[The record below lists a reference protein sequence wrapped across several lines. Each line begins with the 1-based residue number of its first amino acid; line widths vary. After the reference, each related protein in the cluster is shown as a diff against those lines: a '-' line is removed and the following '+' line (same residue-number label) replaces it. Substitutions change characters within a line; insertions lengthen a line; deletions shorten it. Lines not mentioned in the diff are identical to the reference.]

1 MLADQ
6 GEFFFVGR
14 VGVVPVPVIRETI
27 AERPVTVEKIT
38 GMLRES
44 EVAPAHLGFD
54 VFPKKHWKN
63 RKKLDFVNH
72 TVVPK

>member
-14 VGVVPVPVIRETI
+14 VGVVPVPVIREAI

-38 GMLRES
+38 GMLQES
-44 EVAPAHLGFD
+44 EVAPVHLGFD
-54 VFPKKHWKN
+54 VFPKKTL
-63 RKKLDFVNH
+63 KKQE
-72 TVVPK
+72 KA